1 VGRRFYSALS
11 WALSFK
17 NIKSGYPNRK
27 ISGNLGSKQI
37 THQGYMPRMS
47 RPKPPVFLVVQ
58 ALIMGLIPLAVSGYF
73 LSKPDVSFLN
83 IFDINGSLGAISV
96 AAILAILNP
105 VQNMQRRPVERFLW
119 GLSLSHIF
127 IFLICVS
134 AAVTLANRPGDI
146 GPIIAYSICGYIFS
160 LVIYLLSTVLL
171 EITRPGD
178 QSNSRSFLICSG
190 TILSTLAYP
199 PLFIFTLQ
207 ADLDLPLF
215 NPVAL
220 LRALDVRLTPDLFLF
235 SVSTGSFLIFLALYA
250 WHNRGV
256 SMQKSQVFLA
266 HILLLIYAINANFY
280 IIYALLTAANLA
292 QFLQSCWSNA
302 IGFIALYLGLYLLQT
317 LNFKSIASLQ
327 RARFM
332 AKLGLA
338 LAVGAL
344 AFFSFAAI
352 VPASVMIFP
361 VLGVFIIAG
370 FLAYV
375 NNLESQILNRTAQIN
390 LERKKSDA
398 LLANILPKYVIN
410 DLKEKGFSEP
420 RSLENISVMFTDFV
434 GFTKISQEISAT
446 KLIEELNEIFSEF
459 DRITESHASERI
471 KTIGDAYMCV
481 SGLERSAQS
490 PQRNLISIALR
501 MIAFLESRNQQ
512 NELEWHLR
520 LGIASGDSVAGIV
533 GQTKYLFDLFGD
545 AVNTAARMESYS
557 EPQSI
562 NIDQKTYLALANA
575 PDLTFIKRPITFV
588 KGKGDMQMYF
598 VTRADRAD
606 PEIVETV

>member
-1 VGRRFYSALS
+1 
-11 WALSFK
+11 
-17 NIKSGYPNRK
+17 
-27 ISGNLGSKQI
+27 
-37 THQGYMPRMS
+37 MS
-47 RPKPPVFLVVQ
+47 RLKPPVFLAVQ

-105 VQNMQRRPVERFLW
+105 VQNMQRRPFERFLW
-119 GLSLSHIF
+119 GLSLSYIF

-134 AAVTLANRPGDI
+134 AAITLANRPGDI

-160 LVIYLLSTVLL
+160 LVIYLLSKVFL
-171 EITRPGD
+171 EITRPDD
-178 QSNSRSFLICSG
+178 QTNSRSFLICSG

-207 ADLDLPLF
+207 ADLGLPLF

-235 SVSTGSFLIFLALYA
+235 SVSTGSFLIFLGLYA

-256 SMQKSQVFLA
+256 SLPRSRVFLA

-292 QFLQSCWSNA
+292 EFLQSCWSNA
-302 IGFIALYLGLYLLQT
+302 IGFIALYLGLYLLHR

-327 RARFM
+327 RTRFM

-344 AFFSFAAI
+344 AFFSFATI

-361 VLGVFIIAG
+361 VLGVVIIAG

-446 KLIEELNEIFSEF
+446 KLISELNDIFSEF
-459 DRITESHASERI
+459 DRITENHASERI

-481 SGLERSAQS
+481 SGLEHSAQS

-501 MIAFLESRNQQ
+501 MIAFLENRNQQ

-562 NIDQKTYLALANA
+562 NIDQKTYLALADA
-575 PDLTFIKRPITFV
+575 PDLLFIKRPITFV

-598 VTRADRAD
+598 VTSARTAD
-606 PEIVETV
+606 PAIVETA

>member
-1 VGRRFYSALS
+1 
-11 WALSFK
+11 
-17 NIKSGYPNRK
+17 
-27 ISGNLGSKQI
+27 
-37 THQGYMPRMS
+37 MS

-58 ALIMGLIPLAVSGYF
+58 ALIIGLIPLAVSGYF
-73 LSKPDVSFLN
+73 LSNPDVSFLN

-160 LVIYLLSTVLL
+160 LVIYLLSTVFL

-207 ADLDLPLF
+207 ADLNLPLF

-235 SVSTGSFLIFLALYA
+235 SVSTGSFLIFLGLYA

-266 HILLLIYAINANFY
+266 HILLMIYAINANFY

-375 NNLESQILNRTAQIN
+375 NNLESQIINRTAQIN

-459 DRITESHASERI
+459 DRITESYASERI

-501 MIAFLESRNQQ
+501 MIAFLENRNQQ

-598 VTRADRAD
+598 VTRADIAD
-606 PEIVETV
+606 PAIVETV

>member
-1 VGRRFYSALS
+1 
-11 WALSFK
+11 
-17 NIKSGYPNRK
+17 
-27 ISGNLGSKQI
+27 
-37 THQGYMPRMS
+37 MS
-47 RPKPPVFLVVQ
+47 RLKPPVFLAVQ

-105 VQNMQRRPVERFLW
+105 VQNMQRRPFERFLW

-134 AAVTLANRPGDI
+134 AAITLANRPGDI

-160 LVIYLLSTVLL
+160 LVIYLLSKVFL
-171 EITRPGD
+171 EITRPDD
-178 QSNSRSFLICSG
+178 QTNSRSFLICSG

-220 LRALDVRLTPDLFLF
+220 LRALEVRLTPDLFLF
-235 SVSTGSFLIFLALYA
+235 SVSTGSFLIFLGLYA

-256 SMQKSQVFLA
+256 SLPRSRVFLA

-292 QFLQSCWSNA
+292 EFLQSCWSNA
-302 IGFIALYLGLYLLQT
+302 IGFIALYLGLYLLHR

-327 RARFM
+327 RTRFM

-344 AFFSFAAI
+344 AFFSFATI

-361 VLGVFIIAG
+361 VLGVVIIAG

-446 KLIEELNEIFSEF
+446 KLISELNDIFSEF
-459 DRITESHASERI
+459 DRITENHASERI

-481 SGLERSAQS
+481 SGLESPAQS

-501 MIAFLESRNQQ
+501 MIAFLENRNQQ

-562 NIDQKTYLALANA
+562 NIDQKTYLALADA
-575 PDLTFIKRPITFV
+575 PDLLFIKRPITFV

-598 VTRADRAD
+598 VTSARTAD
-606 PEIVETV
+606 PAIVETA

>member
-1 VGRRFYSALS
+1 
-11 WALSFK
+11 
-17 NIKSGYPNRK
+17 
-27 ISGNLGSKQI
+27 
-37 THQGYMPRMS
+37 MS
-47 RPKPPVFLVVQ
+47 RLKPPVFLAVQ

-134 AAVTLANRPGDI
+134 AAITLANRPGDI

-160 LVIYLLSTVLL
+160 LVVYLLSKVFL
-171 EITRPGD
+171 EITRPDD
-178 QSNSRSFLICSG
+178 QTNSRSFLICSG

-207 ADLDLPLF
+207 ADLGLPLF
-215 NPVAL
+215 SPVAL
-220 LRALDVRLTPDLFLF
+220 LRALEVRLTPDLFLF
-235 SVSTGSFLIFLALYA
+235 SVSTGSFLIFLGLYA

-256 SMQKSQVFLA
+256 SLPRSRVFLA

-292 QFLQSCWSNA
+292 EFLQSCWSNA
-302 IGFIALYLGLYLLQT
+302 IGFIALYLGLYLLHR

-327 RARFM
+327 RTRFL

-344 AFFSFAAI
+344 AFFSFATI

-361 VLGVFIIAG
+361 VLGVVIIAG

-481 SGLERSAQS
+481 SGLEHSAQS

-501 MIAFLESRNQQ
+501 MIAFLENRNQQ
-512 NELEWHLR
+512 NEPEWHLR

-562 NIDQKTYLALANA
+562 NIDQKTYLALADA
-575 PDLTFIKRPITFV
+575 PDLLFIKRPITFV

-598 VTRADRAD
+598 VTSARTAD
-606 PEIVETV
+606 PAIVETV

>member
-1 VGRRFYSALS
+1 
-11 WALSFK
+11 
-17 NIKSGYPNRK
+17 
-27 ISGNLGSKQI
+27 
-37 THQGYMPRMS
+37 MS
-47 RPKPPVFLVVQ
+47 RLKPPVFLAVQ

-105 VQNMQRRPVERFLW
+105 VQNMQRRPFERFLW

-134 AAVTLANRPGDI
+134 AAITLANRPGDI

-160 LVIYLLSTVLL
+160 LVVYLLSKVFL
-171 EITRPGD
+171 EITRPDD
-178 QSNSRSFLICSG
+178 QTNSRSFLICSG

-207 ADLDLPLF
+207 ADLGLPLF
-215 NPVAL
+215 SPVAL
-220 LRALDVRLTPDLFLF
+220 LRALEVRLTPDLFLF
-235 SVSTGSFLIFLALYA
+235 SVSTGSFLIFLGLYS

-256 SMQKSQVFLA
+256 SLPRSRVFLA

-292 QFLQSCWSNA
+292 EFLQSCWSNA
-302 IGFIALYLGLYLLQT
+302 IGFIALYLGLYLLHR

-327 RARFM
+327 RTRFM

-361 VLGVFIIAG
+361 VLGVVIIAG

-446 KLIEELNEIFSEF
+446 KLISELNDIFSEF
-459 DRITESHASERI
+459 DRITENHASERI

-481 SGLERSAQS
+481 SGLEHSAQS

-501 MIAFLESRNQQ
+501 MIAFLENRNQQ
-512 NELEWHLR
+512 NEPEWHLR

-562 NIDQKTYLALANA
+562 NIDQKTYLALADA
-575 PDLTFIKRPITFV
+575 PDLLFIKRPITFV

-598 VTRADRAD
+598 VTSARTAD
-606 PEIVETV
+606 PAIVETA

>member
-1 VGRRFYSALS
+1 LS
-11 WALSFK
+11 WAPSFK

-27 ISGNLGSKQI
+27 ISGSLGSKQI
-37 THQGYMPRMS
+37 THQGYMPRM
-47 RPKPPVFLVVQ
+47 RRLKPPVFLAVQ

-105 VQNMQRRPVERFLW
+105 VQNMQRRPFERFLW

-134 AAVTLANRPGDI
+134 AAITLANRPGDI

-160 LVIYLLSTVLL
+160 LVVYLLSKVFL
-171 EITRPGD
+171 EITRPDD
-178 QSNSRSFLICSG
+178 QTNSRSFLICSG

-207 ADLDLPLF
+207 ADLGLPLF

-220 LRALDVRLTPDLFLF
+220 LRALEVRLTPDLFLF

-256 SMQKSQVFLA
+256 SLPRSRVFLA
-266 HILLLIYAINANFY
+266 HISLLIYAINANFY

-292 QFLQSCWSNA
+292 EFLQSCWSNA
-302 IGFIALYLGLYLLQT
+302 IGFIALYLGLYLLHR

-327 RARFM
+327 RTRFM

-344 AFFSFAAI
+344 AFFSFATI

-361 VLGVFIIAG
+361 VLGVVIIAG

-446 KLIEELNEIFSEF
+446 KLISELNDIFSEF
-459 DRITESHASERI
+459 DRITENHASERI

-481 SGLERSAQS
+481 SGLEHSAQS

-501 MIAFLESRNQQ
+501 MIAFLENRNQQ
-512 NELEWHLR
+512 NELKWHLR

-562 NIDQKTYLALANA
+562 NIDQKTYLALADA
-575 PDLTFIKRPITFV
+575 PDLLFIKRPITFV

-598 VTRADRAD
+598 VTSARTAD
-606 PEIVETV
+606 PAIVETA

>member
-1 VGRRFYSALS
+1 
-11 WALSFK
+11 
-17 NIKSGYPNRK
+17 
-27 ISGNLGSKQI
+27 
-37 THQGYMPRMS
+37 MS
-47 RPKPPVFLVVQ
+47 SPKPPIFLAVQ
-58 ALIMGLIPLAVSGYF
+58 ALMMGLIPLAISGYF

-134 AAVTLANRPGDI
+134 AAITLANRPGDI

-160 LVIYLLSTVLL
+160 LVIYLLSTVFL

-178 QSNSRSFLICSG
+178 QRNSRSFLICSG

-220 LRALDVRLTPDLFLF
+220 LRALEVRLTPDLFLF
-235 SVSTGSFLIFLALYA
+235 SVSTGSFLIFLGLYA

-361 VLGVFIIAG
+361 VFGVFIIAG

-501 MIAFLESRNQQ
+501 MIAFLENRNQQ

-598 VTRADRAD
+598 VTRADIAD
-606 PEIVETV
+606 PAIVETV

>member
-1 VGRRFYSALS
+1 
-11 WALSFK
+11 
-17 NIKSGYPNRK
+17 
-27 ISGNLGSKQI
+27 
-37 THQGYMPRMS
+37 MS
-47 RPKPPVFLVVQ
+47 RLKPPVFLAVQ

-105 VQNMQRRPVERFLW
+105 VQNMQRRPFERFLW

-134 AAVTLANRPGDI
+134 AAITLANRPGDI

-160 LVIYLLSTVLL
+160 LVIYLLSKVFL
-171 EITRPGD
+171 EITRPDD
-178 QSNSRSFLICSG
+178 QTNSRSFLICSG

-207 ADLDLPLF
+207 ADLGLPLF

-220 LRALDVRLTPDLFLF
+220 LRALEVRLTPDLFLF
-235 SVSTGSFLIFLALYA
+235 SVSTGSFLIFLGLYA

-256 SMQKSQVFLA
+256 SLPRSRVFLA

-292 QFLQSCWSNA
+292 EFLQSCWSNA
-302 IGFIALYLGLYLLQT
+302 IGFIALYLGLYLLHR

-327 RARFM
+327 RTRFM

-344 AFFSFAAI
+344 AFFSFATI

-361 VLGVFIIAG
+361 VLGVVIIAG

-390 LERKKSDA
+390 IERKKSDA

-446 KLIEELNEIFSEF
+446 KLISELNDIFSEF
-459 DRITESHASERI
+459 DRITENHASERI

-481 SGLERSAQS
+481 SGLEHSAQS

-501 MIAFLESRNQQ
+501 MIAFFENRNQQ

-562 NIDQKTYLALANA
+562 NIDQKTYLALADA
-575 PDLTFIKRPITFV
+575 PDLLFIKRPITFV

-598 VTRADRAD
+598 VTSARTAD
-606 PEIVETV
+606 PAIVETA

>member
-1 VGRRFYSALS
+1 
-11 WALSFK
+11 
-17 NIKSGYPNRK
+17 
-27 ISGNLGSKQI
+27 
-37 THQGYMPRMS
+37 MS
-47 RPKPPVFLVVQ
+47 RLKPPVFLAVQ

-105 VQNMQRRPVERFLW
+105 VQNMQRRPFERFLW

-134 AAVTLANRPGDI
+134 AAITLANRPGDI

-160 LVIYLLSTVLL
+160 LVVYLLSKVFL
-171 EITRPGD
+171 EITRPDD
-178 QSNSRSFLICSG
+178 QTNSRSFLICSG

-207 ADLDLPLF
+207 ADLGLPLF

-220 LRALDVRLTPDLFLF
+220 LRALEVRLTPDLFLF
-235 SVSTGSFLIFLALYA
+235 SVSTGSFLIFLGLYS

-256 SMQKSQVFLA
+256 SLPRSRVFLA

-292 QFLQSCWSNA
+292 EFLQSCWSNA
-302 IGFIALYLGLYLLQT
+302 IGFIALYLGLYLLHR

-327 RARFM
+327 RTRFM

-344 AFFSFAAI
+344 AFFSFATI

-361 VLGVFIIAG
+361 VLGVVIIAG

-481 SGLERSAQS
+481 SGLEHSAQS

-501 MIAFLESRNQQ
+501 MIAFLENRNQQ
-512 NELEWHLR
+512 NEPEWHLR

-562 NIDQKTYLALANA
+562 NIDQKTYLALADA
-575 PDLTFIKRPITFV
+575 PDLLFIKRPITFV

-598 VTRADRAD
+598 VTSARTAD
-606 PEIVETV
+606 PAIVETA

>member
-1 VGRRFYSALS
+1 MRRL
-11 WALSFK
+11 
-17 NIKSGYPNRK
+17 
-27 ISGNLGSKQI
+27 
-37 THQGYMPRMS
+37 
-47 RPKPPVFLVVQ
+47 KPAVFLAVQ

-105 VQNMQRRPVERFLW
+105 VQNMQRRPFERFLW

-134 AAVTLANRPGDI
+134 AAITLANRPGDI

-160 LVIYLLSTVLL
+160 LVIYLLSKVFL
-171 EITRPGD
+171 EITRPDD
-178 QSNSRSFLICSG
+178 QTNSRSFLICSG

-207 ADLDLPLF
+207 ADLGLPLF

-220 LRALDVRLTPDLFLF
+220 LRALEVRLTPDLFLF
-235 SVSTGSFLIFLALYA
+235 SVSTGSFLIFLGLYA

-256 SMQKSQVFLA
+256 SLPRSRVFLA

-292 QFLQSCWSNA
+292 EFLQSCWSNA
-302 IGFIALYLGLYLLQT
+302 IGFIALYLGLYLLHR

-327 RARFM
+327 RTRFM

-344 AFFSFAAI
+344 AFFSFATI

-361 VLGVFIIAG
+361 VLGVVIIAG

-446 KLIEELNEIFSEF
+446 KLISELNDIFSEF
-459 DRITESHASERI
+459 DRITENHASERI

-481 SGLERSAQS
+481 SGLEHSAQS

-501 MIAFLESRNQQ
+501 MIAFLENRNQQ

-562 NIDQKTYLALANA
+562 NIDQKTYLALADA
-575 PDLTFIKRPITFV
+575 PDLLFIKRPITFV

-598 VTRADRAD
+598 VTSARTAD
-606 PEIVETV
+606 PAIVETA

>member
-1 VGRRFYSALS
+1 
-11 WALSFK
+11 
-17 NIKSGYPNRK
+17 
-27 ISGNLGSKQI
+27 
-37 THQGYMPRMS
+37 MS

-73 LSKPDVSFLN
+73 LSNPDVSFLN
-83 IFDINGSLGAISV
+83 LFDINGSLGAISV

-160 LVIYLLSTVLL
+160 LVIYLLSTVFL

-207 ADLDLPLF
+207 ADLNLPLF

-235 SVSTGSFLIFLALYA
+235 SISTGSFLIFLGLYA

-266 HILLLIYAINANFY
+266 HILLMIYAINANFY

-317 LNFKSIASLQ
+317 LNFKSLASLQ

-375 NNLESQILNRTAQIN
+375 NNLESQIINRTAQIN

-501 MIAFLESRNQQ
+501 MIAFLENRNQQ

-533 GQTKYLFDLFGD
+533 GKTKYLFDLFGD

-598 VTRADRAD
+598 VTRADIAD
-606 PEIVETV
+606 PAIVETV

>member
-1 VGRRFYSALS
+1 
-11 WALSFK
+11 
-17 NIKSGYPNRK
+17 
-27 ISGNLGSKQI
+27 
-37 THQGYMPRMS
+37 MS
-47 RPKPPVFLVVQ
+47 RLKPPVFLAVQ

-105 VQNMQRRPVERFLW
+105 VQNMQRRPFERFLW

-134 AAVTLANRPGDI
+134 AAITLANRPGDI

-160 LVIYLLSTVLL
+160 LVIYLLSKVFL
-171 EITRPGD
+171 EITRPDD
-178 QSNSRSFLICSG
+178 QTNSRSFLICSG

-220 LRALDVRLTPDLFLF
+220 LRALEVRLTPDLFLF
-235 SVSTGSFLIFLALYA
+235 SVSTGSFLIFLGLYA

-256 SMQKSQVFLA
+256 SLPRSRVFLA

-292 QFLQSCWSNA
+292 EFLQSCWSNA
-302 IGFIALYLGLYLLQT
+302 IGFIALYLGLYLLHR

-327 RARFM
+327 RTRFM

-344 AFFSFAAI
+344 AFFSFATI

-361 VLGVFIIAG
+361 VLGVVIIAG

-446 KLIEELNEIFSEF
+446 KLISELNDIFSEF
-459 DRITESHASERI
+459 DRITENHASERI

-481 SGLERSAQS
+481 SGLEHSAQS

-501 MIAFLESRNQQ
+501 MIAFLENRNQQ

-562 NIDQKTYLALANA
+562 NIDQKTYLALADA
-575 PDLTFIKRPITFV
+575 PDLLFIKRPITFV

-598 VTRADRAD
+598 VTSARTAD
-606 PEIVETV
+606 PAIVETA

>member
-1 VGRRFYSALS
+1 
-11 WALSFK
+11 
-17 NIKSGYPNRK
+17 
-27 ISGNLGSKQI
+27 
-37 THQGYMPRMS
+37 MS
-47 RPKPPVFLVVQ
+47 RLKPPVFLAVQ

-105 VQNMQRRPVERFLW
+105 VQNMQRRPFERFLW

-134 AAVTLANRPGDI
+134 AAITLANRPGDI

-160 LVIYLLSTVLL
+160 LVIYLLSKVFL
-171 EITRPGD
+171 EITRPDD
-178 QSNSRSFLICSG
+178 QTNSRSFLICSG

-207 ADLDLPLF
+207 ADLGLPLF

-220 LRALDVRLTPDLFLF
+220 LRALEVRLTPDLFLF
-235 SVSTGSFLIFLALYA
+235 SVSTGSFLIFLGLYA

-256 SMQKSQVFLA
+256 SLPRSRVFLA

-292 QFLQSCWSNA
+292 EFLQSCWSNA
-302 IGFIALYLGLYLLQT
+302 IGFIALYLGLYLLHR

-327 RARFM
+327 RTRFM
-332 AKLGLA
+332 AKFGLA

-344 AFFSFAAI
+344 AFFSFATI

-361 VLGVFIIAG
+361 VLGVVIIAG

-446 KLIEELNEIFSEF
+446 KLISELNDIFSEF
-459 DRITESHASERI
+459 DRITENHASERI

-481 SGLERSAQS
+481 SGLEHSAQS

-501 MIAFLESRNQQ
+501 MIAFLENRNQQ

-562 NIDQKTYLALANA
+562 NIDQKTYLALADA
-575 PDLTFIKRPITFV
+575 PDLLFIKRPITFV

-598 VTRADRAD
+598 VTSARTAD
-606 PEIVETV
+606 PAIVETA

>member
-1 VGRRFYSALS
+1 
-11 WALSFK
+11 
-17 NIKSGYPNRK
+17 
-27 ISGNLGSKQI
+27 
-37 THQGYMPRMS
+37 MS

-73 LSKPDVSFLN
+73 LSNPDVSFLN
-83 IFDINGSLGAISV
+83 LFDINGSLGAISV

-160 LVIYLLSTVLL
+160 LVIYLLSTVFL

-207 ADLDLPLF
+207 ADLNLPLF

-235 SVSTGSFLIFLALYA
+235 SVSTGSFLIFLGLYA

-266 HILLLIYAINANFY
+266 HILLMIYAINANFY

-292 QFLQSCWSNA
+292 QFLKSCWSNA

-501 MIAFLESRNQQ
+501 MIAFLENRNQQ

-533 GQTKYLFDLFGD
+533 GKTKYLFDLFGD

-598 VTRADRAD
+598 VTRADIAD
-606 PEIVETV
+606 PAIVETV

>member
-1 VGRRFYSALS
+1 MRRL
-11 WALSFK
+11 
-17 NIKSGYPNRK
+17 
-27 ISGNLGSKQI
+27 
-37 THQGYMPRMS
+37 
-47 RPKPPVFLVVQ
+47 KPPVFLAVQ

-105 VQNMQRRPVERFLW
+105 VQNMQRRPFERFLW

-134 AAVTLANRPGDI
+134 AAITLANRPGDI
-146 GPIIAYSICGYIFS
+146 GPIIAYSICGYILS
-160 LVIYLLSTVLL
+160 LVVYLLSKVFL
-171 EITRPGD
+171 EITRPDD
-178 QSNSRSFLICSG
+178 QTNSRSFLICSG

-207 ADLDLPLF
+207 ADLGLPLF

-220 LRALDVRLTPDLFLF
+220 LRALEVRLTPDLFLF
-235 SVSTGSFLIFLALYA
+235 SVSTGSFLIFSGLYA
-250 WHNRGV
+250 WLNRGV
-256 SMQKSQVFLA
+256 SLPRSRVFLA

-292 QFLQSCWSNA
+292 EFLQSCWSNA
-302 IGFIALYLGLYLLQT
+302 IGFIALYLGLYLLHR
-317 LNFKSIASLQ
+317 LNFKSIALLQ
-327 RARFM
+327 RTRFM
-332 AKLGLA
+332 AKLGLV

-361 VLGVFIIAG
+361 VLGVVIIAG

-446 KLIEELNEIFSEF
+446 KLISELNDIFSEF
-459 DRITESHASERI
+459 DRITENHASERI

-481 SGLERSAQS
+481 SGLEHSAQS

-501 MIAFLESRNQQ
+501 MIAFLENRNQQ

-562 NIDQKTYLALANA
+562 NIDQKTYLALADA
-575 PDLTFIKRPITFV
+575 PDLLFIKRPITFV

-598 VTRADRAD
+598 VTSARTAD
-606 PEIVETV
+606 PAFVETA

>member
-1 VGRRFYSALS
+1 
-11 WALSFK
+11 
-17 NIKSGYPNRK
+17 
-27 ISGNLGSKQI
+27 
-37 THQGYMPRMS
+37 MS

-220 LRALDVRLTPDLFLF
+220 LRALEVRLTPDLFLF

-501 MIAFLESRNQQ
+501 MIAFLENRNQQ

-606 PEIVETV
+606 PAIVETV

>member
-1 VGRRFYSALS
+1 
-11 WALSFK
+11 
-17 NIKSGYPNRK
+17 
-27 ISGNLGSKQI
+27 
-37 THQGYMPRMS
+37 MS
-47 RPKPPVFLVVQ
+47 RLKPPVFLAVQ

-160 LVIYLLSTVLL
+160 LVIYLLSTVFL

-207 ADLDLPLF
+207 ADLNLPLF

-220 LRALDVRLTPDLFLF
+220 LRALDVRLTPDLLLF
-235 SVSTGSFLIFLALYA
+235 SVSTGSFLIFLGLYA

-266 HILLLIYAINANFY
+266 HILLMIYAINANFY

-332 AKLGLA
+332 AKFGLA

-375 NNLESQILNRTAQIN
+375 NNLESQIINRTAQIN

-501 MIAFLESRNQQ
+501 MIAFLENRNQQ

-533 GQTKYLFDLFGD
+533 GKTKYLFDLFGD

-598 VTRADRAD
+598 VTRADIAD
-606 PEIVETV
+606 PAIVETV

>member
-1 VGRRFYSALS
+1 
-11 WALSFK
+11 
-17 NIKSGYPNRK
+17 
-27 ISGNLGSKQI
+27 
-37 THQGYMPRMS
+37 MS

-58 ALIMGLIPLAVSGYF
+58 ALIIGLIPLAVSGYF
-73 LSKPDVSFLN
+73 LSNPDVSFLN

-160 LVIYLLSTVLL
+160 LVIYLLSTVFL

-207 ADLDLPLF
+207 ADLNLPLF

-235 SVSTGSFLIFLALYA
+235 SISAGSFLIFLGLYA

-266 HILLLIYAINANFY
+266 HILLMIYAINANFY

-375 NNLESQILNRTAQIN
+375 NNLESQIINRTAQIN

-501 MIAFLESRNQQ
+501 MIAFLENRNQQ

-533 GQTKYLFDLFGD
+533 GKTKYLFDLFGD

-598 VTRADRAD
+598 VTRADIAD
-606 PEIVETV
+606 PAIVETV

>member
-1 VGRRFYSALS
+1 
-11 WALSFK
+11 
-17 NIKSGYPNRK
+17 
-27 ISGNLGSKQI
+27 
-37 THQGYMPRMS
+37 MS
-47 RPKPPVFLVVQ
+47 RLKPPVFLAVQ

-105 VQNMQRRPVERFLW
+105 VQNMQRRPFERFLW

-134 AAVTLANRPGDI
+134 AAITLANRPGDI

-160 LVIYLLSTVLL
+160 LVIYLLSKVFM
-171 EITRPGD
+171 EITRPDD
-178 QSNSRSFLICSG
+178 QTNSRSFLICSG

-220 LRALDVRLTPDLFLF
+220 LRALEVRLTPDLFLF
-235 SVSTGSFLIFLALYA
+235 SVSTGSFLIFLGLYA

-256 SMQKSQVFLA
+256 SLPRSRVFLA

-292 QFLQSCWSNA
+292 EFLQSCWSNA
-302 IGFIALYLGLYLLQT
+302 IGFIALYLGLYLLHR

-327 RARFM
+327 RTRFM

-344 AFFSFAAI
+344 AFFSFATI

-361 VLGVFIIAG
+361 VLGVVIIAG

-446 KLIEELNEIFSEF
+446 KLISELNDIFSEF
-459 DRITESHASERI
+459 DRITENHASERI

-481 SGLERSAQS
+481 SGLEHSAQS

-501 MIAFLESRNQQ
+501 MIAFLENRNQQ

-562 NIDQKTYLALANA
+562 NIDQKTYLALADA
-575 PDLTFIKRPITFV
+575 PDLLFIKRPITFV

-598 VTRADRAD
+598 VTSARTAD
-606 PEIVETV
+606 PAIVETA

>member
-1 VGRRFYSALS
+1 
-11 WALSFK
+11 
-17 NIKSGYPNRK
+17 
-27 ISGNLGSKQI
+27 
-37 THQGYMPRMS
+37 MS
-47 RPKPPVFLVVQ
+47 RLKPPVFLAVR

-105 VQNMQRRPVERFLW
+105 MQNMQRRPFERFLW

-134 AAVTLANRPGDI
+134 AAITLANRPGDI

-160 LVIYLLSTVLL
+160 LVIYLLSKVFL
-171 EITRPGD
+171 EITRPDD
-178 QSNSRSFLICSG
+178 QTNSRSFLICSG

-207 ADLDLPLF
+207 ADLGLPLF

-220 LRALDVRLTPDLFLF
+220 LRALEVRLTPDLFLF
-235 SVSTGSFLIFLALYA
+235 SVSTGSFLIFLGLYA

-256 SMQKSQVFLA
+256 SLPRSRVFLA

-292 QFLQSCWSNA
+292 EFLQSCWSNA
-302 IGFIALYLGLYLLQT
+302 IGFIALYLGLYLLHR

-327 RARFM
+327 RTRFM

-344 AFFSFAAI
+344 AFFSFATI

-361 VLGVFIIAG
+361 VLGVVIIAG

-446 KLIEELNEIFSEF
+446 KLISELNDIFSEF
-459 DRITESHASERI
+459 DRITENHASERI

-481 SGLERSAQS
+481 SGLEHSAQS

-501 MIAFLESRNQQ
+501 MIAFLENRNQQ

-562 NIDQKTYLALANA
+562 NIDQKTYLALADA
-575 PDLTFIKRPITFV
+575 PDLLFIKRPITFV

-598 VTRADRAD
+598 VTSARTAD
-606 PEIVETV
+606 PAIVETA

>member
-1 VGRRFYSALS
+1 LS

-27 ISGNLGSKQI
+27 ISGSLGSKQI

-47 RPKPPVFLVVQ
+47 RLKPPVFLAVQ

-105 VQNMQRRPVERFLW
+105 VQNMQRRPFERFLW

-134 AAVTLANRPGDI
+134 AAITLANRPGDI

-160 LVIYLLSTVLL
+160 LVIYLLSKVFL
-171 EITRPGD
+171 EITRPDD
-178 QSNSRSFLICSG
+178 QTNSRSFLICSG

-207 ADLDLPLF
+207 ADLGLPLF

-220 LRALDVRLTPDLFLF
+220 LRALEVRLTPDLFLF
-235 SVSTGSFLIFLALYA
+235 SVSTGSFLIFLGLYA

-256 SMQKSQVFLA
+256 SLPRSRVFLA

-292 QFLQSCWSNA
+292 EFLQSCWSNA
-302 IGFIALYLGLYLLQT
+302 IGFIALYLGLYLLHR

-327 RARFM
+327 RTRFM

-344 AFFSFAAI
+344 AFFSFAMI

-361 VLGVFIIAG
+361 VLGIVIIAG

-446 KLIEELNEIFSEF
+446 KLISELNDIFSEF
-459 DRITESHASERI
+459 DRITENHASERI

-481 SGLERSAQS
+481 SGLEHSAQS

-501 MIAFLESRNQQ
+501 MIAFLENRNQQ

-562 NIDQKTYLALANA
+562 NIDQKTYLALADA
-575 PDLTFIKRPITFV
+575 PDLLFIKRPITFV

-598 VTRADRAD
+598 VTSARTAD
-606 PEIVETV
+606 PAIVETA

>member
-1 VGRRFYSALS
+1 
-11 WALSFK
+11 
-17 NIKSGYPNRK
+17 
-27 ISGNLGSKQI
+27 
-37 THQGYMPRMS
+37 MS

-73 LSKPDVSFLN
+73 LSNPDVSFLN
-83 IFDINGSLGAISV
+83 LFDINGSLGAISV

-160 LVIYLLSTVLL
+160 LVIYLLSTVFL

-207 ADLDLPLF
+207 ADLNLPLF

-235 SVSTGSFLIFLALYA
+235 SISTGSFLIFLGLYA

-256 SMQKSQVFLA
+256 SMQKSQVFVA

-375 NNLESQILNRTAQIN
+375 NNLESQIINRTAQIN

-501 MIAFLESRNQQ
+501 MIAFLENRNQQ

-533 GQTKYLFDLFGD
+533 GKTKYLFDLFGD

-598 VTRADRAD
+598 VTRADIAD
-606 PEIVETV
+606 PAIVETV

>member
-1 VGRRFYSALS
+1 
-11 WALSFK
+11 
-17 NIKSGYPNRK
+17 
-27 ISGNLGSKQI
+27 
-37 THQGYMPRMS
+37 MS
-47 RPKPPVFLVVQ
+47 RLKPPVFLAVQ

-105 VQNMQRRPVERFLW
+105 VQNMQRRPFERFLW

-134 AAVTLANRPGDI
+134 AAITLANRPGDI

-160 LVIYLLSTVLL
+160 LVIYLLSKVFL
-171 EITRPGD
+171 EITQPDD
-178 QSNSRSFLICSG
+178 QTNSRSFLICSG

-207 ADLDLPLF
+207 ADLGQPLF

-220 LRALDVRLTPDLFLF
+220 LRALEVRLTPDLFLF
-235 SVSTGSFLIFLALYA
+235 SVSTGSFLIFLGLYA

-256 SMQKSQVFLA
+256 SLPRSRVFLA

-292 QFLQSCWSNA
+292 EFLQSCWSNA
-302 IGFIALYLGLYLLQT
+302 IGFIALYLGLYLLHR

-327 RARFM
+327 RTRFM

-344 AFFSFAAI
+344 AFFSFATI

-361 VLGVFIIAG
+361 VLGVVIIAG

-446 KLIEELNEIFSEF
+446 KLISELNDIFSEF
-459 DRITESHASERI
+459 DRITENHASERI

-481 SGLERSAQS
+481 SGLEHSAQS

-501 MIAFLESRNQQ
+501 MIAFLENRNQQ

-562 NIDQKTYLALANA
+562 NIDQKTYLALADA
-575 PDLTFIKRPITFV
+575 PDLLFIKRPITFV

-598 VTRADRAD
+598 VTSARTAD
-606 PEIVETV
+606 PAIVETA

>member
-1 VGRRFYSALS
+1 
-11 WALSFK
+11 
-17 NIKSGYPNRK
+17 
-27 ISGNLGSKQI
+27 
-37 THQGYMPRMS
+37 MS
-47 RPKPPVFLVVQ
+47 RPKPPVFLAVQ
-58 ALIMGLIPLAVSGYF
+58 ALMMGLIPLAISGYF

-160 LVIYLLSTVLL
+160 LVIYLLSTVFL

-207 ADLDLPLF
+207 ADLNLPLF

-235 SVSTGSFLIFLALYA
+235 SISTGSFLIFLGLYA

-266 HILLLIYAINANFY
+266 HILLMIYAINANFY

-375 NNLESQILNRTAQIN
+375 NNLESQIINRTAQIN

-501 MIAFLESRNQQ
+501 MIAFLENRNQQ

-533 GQTKYLFDLFGD
+533 GKTKYLFDLFGD

-598 VTRADRAD
+598 VTRADIAD
-606 PEIVETV
+606 PAIVETV

>member
-1 VGRRFYSALS
+1 
-11 WALSFK
+11 
-17 NIKSGYPNRK
+17 
-27 ISGNLGSKQI
+27 
-37 THQGYMPRMS
+37 MS
-47 RPKPPVFLVVQ
+47 RLKPPVFLAVQ

-105 VQNMQRRPVERFLW
+105 VQNMQRRPFERFLW

-134 AAVTLANRPGDI
+134 AAITLANRPGDI

-160 LVIYLLSTVLL
+160 LVIYLLSKVFL
-171 EITRPGD
+171 EITRPD
-178 QSNSRSFLICSG
+178 DHTNSRSFLICSG

-207 ADLDLPLF
+207 ADLGLPLF

-220 LRALDVRLTPDLFLF
+220 LRALEVRLTPDLFLF
-235 SVSTGSFLIFLALYA
+235 SVSTGSFLIFLGLYA

-256 SMQKSQVFLA
+256 SLPRSRVFLA

-292 QFLQSCWSNA
+292 EFLQSCWSNA
-302 IGFIALYLGLYLLQT
+302 IGFIALYLGLYLLHR

-327 RARFM
+327 RTRFM

-344 AFFSFAAI
+344 AFFSFATI

-361 VLGVFIIAG
+361 VLGVVIIAG

-446 KLIEELNEIFSEF
+446 KLISELNDIFSEF
-459 DRITESHASERI
+459 DRITENHASERI

-481 SGLERSAQS
+481 SGLEHSAQS

-501 MIAFLESRNQQ
+501 MIAFLENRNQQ

-562 NIDQKTYLALANA
+562 NIDQKTYLALADA
-575 PDLTFIKRPITFV
+575 PDLLFIKRPITFV

-598 VTRADRAD
+598 VTSARTAD
-606 PEIVETV
+606 PAIVETA

>member
-1 VGRRFYSALS
+1 
-11 WALSFK
+11 
-17 NIKSGYPNRK
+17 
-27 ISGNLGSKQI
+27 
-37 THQGYMPRMS
+37 MS

-58 ALIMGLIPLAVSGYF
+58 ALIIGLIPLAVSGYF
-73 LSKPDVSFLN
+73 LSNPDVSFLN
-83 IFDINGSLGAISV
+83 LFDINGSLGAISV

-160 LVIYLLSTVLL
+160 LVIYLLSTVFL

-207 ADLDLPLF
+207 ADLNLPLF

-235 SVSTGSFLIFLALYA
+235 SISTGSFLIFLVLYA

-266 HILLLIYAINANFY
+266 HILLMIYAINANFY

-375 NNLESQILNRTAQIN
+375 NNLESQIINRTAQIN

-501 MIAFLESRNQQ
+501 MIAFLENRNQQ

-533 GQTKYLFDLFGD
+533 GKTKYLFDLFGD

-598 VTRADRAD
+598 VTRADIAD
-606 PEIVETV
+606 PAIVETV

>member
-1 VGRRFYSALS
+1 
-11 WALSFK
+11 
-17 NIKSGYPNRK
+17 
-27 ISGNLGSKQI
+27 
-37 THQGYMPRMS
+37 MS
-47 RPKPPVFLVVQ
+47 RLKPPVFLAVQ

-105 VQNMQRRPVERFLW
+105 VQNMQRRPFERFLW

-134 AAVTLANRPGDI
+134 AAITLANRPGDI

-160 LVIYLLSTVLL
+160 LVVYLLSKVFL
-171 EITRPGD
+171 EITRPDD
-178 QSNSRSFLICSG
+178 QTNSRSFLICSG

-207 ADLDLPLF
+207 ADLGLPLF

-220 LRALDVRLTPDLFLF
+220 LRALEVRLTPDLFLF
-235 SVSTGSFLIFLALYA
+235 SVSTGSFLIFLGLYA

-256 SMQKSQVFLA
+256 SLPRSRVFLA

-292 QFLQSCWSNA
+292 EFLQSCWSNA
-302 IGFIALYLGLYLLQT
+302 IGFIALYLGLYLLHR

-327 RARFM
+327 RTRFM

-344 AFFSFAAI
+344 AFFSFATI

-361 VLGVFIIAG
+361 VLGVVIIAG

-446 KLIEELNEIFSEF
+446 KLISELNDIFSEF
-459 DRITESHASERI
+459 DRITENHASERI

-481 SGLERSAQS
+481 SGLEHSAQS

-501 MIAFLESRNQQ
+501 MIAFLENRNQQ

-562 NIDQKTYLALANA
+562 NIDQKTYLALADA
-575 PDLTFIKRPITFV
+575 PDLLFIKRPITFV

-598 VTRADRAD
+598 VTSARTAD
-606 PEIVETV
+606 PAIVETA

>member
-1 VGRRFYSALS
+1 
-11 WALSFK
+11 
-17 NIKSGYPNRK
+17 
-27 ISGNLGSKQI
+27 
-37 THQGYMPRMS
+37 MS
-47 RPKPPVFLVVQ
+47 RLKPPVFLAVQ

-105 VQNMQRRPVERFLW
+105 VQNMQRRPFERFLW

-134 AAVTLANRPGDI
+134 AAITLANRPGDI

-160 LVIYLLSTVLL
+160 LVVFLLSKVFL
-171 EITRPGD
+171 EITRPDD
-178 QSNSRSFLICSG
+178 QTNSRSFLICSG

-207 ADLDLPLF
+207 ADLGLPLF

-220 LRALDVRLTPDLFLF
+220 LRALEVRLTPDLFLF
-235 SVSTGSFLIFLALYA
+235 SVSTGSFLIFLGLYA

-256 SMQKSQVFLA
+256 SLPRSRVFLA

-292 QFLQSCWSNA
+292 EFLQSCWSNA
-302 IGFIALYLGLYLLQT
+302 IGFIALYLGLYLLHR

-327 RARFM
+327 RTRFM

-344 AFFSFAAI
+344 AFFSFATI

-361 VLGVFIIAG
+361 VLGVVIIAG

-446 KLIEELNEIFSEF
+446 KLISELNDIFSEF
-459 DRITESHASERI
+459 DRITENHASERI

-481 SGLERSAQS
+481 SGLEHSAQS

-501 MIAFLESRNQQ
+501 MIAFLENRNQQ

-562 NIDQKTYLALANA
+562 NIDQKTYLALADA
-575 PDLTFIKRPITFV
+575 PDLLFIKRPITFV

-598 VTRADRAD
+598 VTSARTAD
-606 PEIVETV
+606 PAIVETA

>member
-1 VGRRFYSALS
+1 
-11 WALSFK
+11 
-17 NIKSGYPNRK
+17 
-27 ISGNLGSKQI
+27 
-37 THQGYMPRMS
+37 MS
-47 RPKPPVFLVVQ
+47 RLKPPVFLAVQ

-105 VQNMQRRPVERFLW
+105 VQNMQRRPFERFLW

-134 AAVTLANRPGDI
+134 AAITLANRPGDI

-160 LVIYLLSTVLL
+160 LVIYLLSKVFL
-171 EITRPGD
+171 EITRPDD
-178 QSNSRSFLICSG
+178 QTNSRSFLICSG

-207 ADLDLPLF
+207 ADLGLPLF

-220 LRALDVRLTPDLFLF
+220 LRALEVRLTPDLFLF
-235 SVSTGSFLIFLALYA
+235 SVSTGSFLIFLGLYA

-256 SMQKSQVFLA
+256 SLPRSRVFLA

-292 QFLQSCWSNA
+292 EFLQSCWSNA
-302 IGFIALYLGLYLLQT
+302 IGFIALYLGLYLLHR

-327 RARFM
+327 RTRFM

-344 AFFSFAAI
+344 AFFSFATI

-361 VLGVFIIAG
+361 VLGLVIIAG

-446 KLIEELNEIFSEF
+446 KLISELNDIFSEF
-459 DRITESHASERI
+459 DRITENHASERI

-481 SGLERSAQS
+481 SGLEHSAQS

-501 MIAFLESRNQQ
+501 MIAFLENRNQQ

-562 NIDQKTYLALANA
+562 NIDQKTYLALADA
-575 PDLTFIKRPITFV
+575 PDLLFIKRPITFV

-598 VTRADRAD
+598 VTSARTAD
-606 PEIVETV
+606 PAIVETA

>member
-1 VGRRFYSALS
+1 
-11 WALSFK
+11 
-17 NIKSGYPNRK
+17 
-27 ISGNLGSKQI
+27 
-37 THQGYMPRMS
+37 MS

-73 LSKPDVSFLN
+73 LSNPDVSFLN

-160 LVIYLLSTVLL
+160 LVIYLLSTVFL

-207 ADLDLPLF
+207 ADLNLPLF

-235 SVSTGSFLIFLALYA
+235 SVSTGSFLIFLGLYA

-266 HILLLIYAINANFY
+266 HILLMIYAINANFY

-292 QFLQSCWSNA
+292 EFLQSCWSNA

-375 NNLESQILNRTAQIN
+375 NNLESQIINRTAQIN

-459 DRITESHASERI
+459 DRITESYASERI

-501 MIAFLESRNQQ
+501 MIAFLENRNQQ

-598 VTRADRAD
+598 VTRADIAD
-606 PEIVETV
+606 PAIVETV

>member
-1 VGRRFYSALS
+1 MRRL
-11 WALSFK
+11 
-17 NIKSGYPNRK
+17 
-27 ISGNLGSKQI
+27 
-37 THQGYMPRMS
+37 
-47 RPKPPVFLVVQ
+47 KPPVFLAVQ

-105 VQNMQRRPVERFLW
+105 VQNMQRRPFERFLW

-134 AAVTLANRPGDI
+134 AAITLANRPGDI

-160 LVIYLLSTVLL
+160 LVIYLLSKVFL
-171 EITRPGD
+171 EITRPDD
-178 QSNSRSFLICSG
+178 QTNSRSFLICSG

-220 LRALDVRLTPDLFLF
+220 LRALEVRLTPDLFLF
-235 SVSTGSFLIFLALYA
+235 SVSTGSFLIFLGLYA

-256 SMQKSQVFLA
+256 SLPRSRVFLA

-292 QFLQSCWSNA
+292 EFLQSCWSNA
-302 IGFIALYLGLYLLQT
+302 IGFIALYLGLYLLHR

-327 RARFM
+327 RTRFM

-344 AFFSFAAI
+344 AFFSFATI

-361 VLGVFIIAG
+361 VLGVVIIAG

-446 KLIEELNEIFSEF
+446 KLISELNDIFSEF
-459 DRITESHASERI
+459 DRITENHASERI

-481 SGLERSAQS
+481 SGLEHSAQS

-501 MIAFLESRNQQ
+501 MIAFLENRNQQ

-562 NIDQKTYLALANA
+562 NIDQKTYLALADA
-575 PDLTFIKRPITFV
+575 PDLLFIKRPITFV

-598 VTRADRAD
+598 VTSARTAD
-606 PEIVETV
+606 PAIVETA

>member
-1 VGRRFYSALS
+1 
-11 WALSFK
+11 
-17 NIKSGYPNRK
+17 
-27 ISGNLGSKQI
+27 
-37 THQGYMPRMS
+37 MS

-220 LRALDVRLTPDLFLF
+220 LRALEVRLAPDLFLF

-501 MIAFLESRNQQ
+501 MIAFLENRNQQ

-562 NIDQKTYLALANA
+562 NIDQNTYLALADA

-606 PEIVETV
+606 PAIVETV

>member
-1 VGRRFYSALS
+1 
-11 WALSFK
+11 
-17 NIKSGYPNRK
+17 
-27 ISGNLGSKQI
+27 
-37 THQGYMPRMS
+37 MS
-47 RPKPPVFLVVQ
+47 RLKTPVFLAVQ

-105 VQNMQRRPVERFLW
+105 VQNMQRRPFERFLW
-119 GLSLSHIF
+119 GLSLSYIF

-134 AAVTLANRPGDI
+134 AAITLANRPGDI

-160 LVIYLLSTVLL
+160 LVIYLLSKVFL
-171 EITRPGD
+171 EITRPDD
-178 QSNSRSFLICSG
+178 QTNSRSFLICSG

-207 ADLDLPLF
+207 ADLGLPLF

-220 LRALDVRLTPDLFLF
+220 LRALEVRLTPDLFLF
-235 SVSTGSFLIFLALYA
+235 SVSTGSFLIFLGLYA

-256 SMQKSQVFLA
+256 SLPRSRVFLA

-292 QFLQSCWSNA
+292 EFLQSCWSNA
-302 IGFIALYLGLYLLQT
+302 IGFIALYLGLYLLHR

-327 RARFM
+327 RTRFM

-344 AFFSFAAI
+344 AFFSFATI

-361 VLGVFIIAG
+361 VLGVVIIAG

-446 KLIEELNEIFSEF
+446 KLISELNDIFSEF
-459 DRITESHASERI
+459 DRITENHASERI

-481 SGLERSAQS
+481 SGLEHSAQS

-501 MIAFLESRNQQ
+501 MIAFLENRNQQ

-562 NIDQKTYLALANA
+562 NIDQKTYLALADA
-575 PDLTFIKRPITFV
+575 PDLLFIKRPITFV

-598 VTRADRAD
+598 VTSARTAD
-606 PEIVETV
+606 PAIVETA

>member
-1 VGRRFYSALS
+1 
-11 WALSFK
+11 
-17 NIKSGYPNRK
+17 
-27 ISGNLGSKQI
+27 
-37 THQGYMPRMS
+37 MS
-47 RPKPPVFLVVQ
+47 RLKPPVFLAVQ

-105 VQNMQRRPVERFLW
+105 VQNMQRRPFERFLW

-134 AAVTLANRPGDI
+134 AAITLANRPGDI

-160 LVIYLLSTVLL
+160 LVIYLLSKVFL
-171 EITRPGD
+171 EITRPDD
-178 QSNSRSFLICSG
+178 QTNSRSFLICSG

-207 ADLDLPLF
+207 ADLGLPLF
-215 NPVAL
+215 SPVAL
-220 LRALDVRLTPDLFLF
+220 LRALEVRLTPDLFLF
-235 SVSTGSFLIFLALYA
+235 SVSTGSFLIFLGLYA

-256 SMQKSQVFLA
+256 SLPRSRVFLA

-292 QFLQSCWSNA
+292 EFLQSCWSNA
-302 IGFIALYLGLYLLQT
+302 IGFIALYLGLYLLHR

-327 RARFM
+327 RTRFM

-344 AFFSFAAI
+344 AFFSFATI

-361 VLGVFIIAG
+361 VLGVVIIAG

-446 KLIEELNEIFSEF
+446 KLISELNDIFSEF
-459 DRITESHASERI
+459 DRITENHASERI

-481 SGLERSAQS
+481 SGLEHSAQS

-501 MIAFLESRNQQ
+501 MIAFLENRNQQ

-562 NIDQKTYLALANA
+562 NIDQKTYLALADA
-575 PDLTFIKRPITFV
+575 PDLLFIKRPITFV

-598 VTRADRAD
+598 VTSARTAD
-606 PEIVETV
+606 PAIVETA

>member
-1 VGRRFYSALS
+1 MRRL
-11 WALSFK
+11 
-17 NIKSGYPNRK
+17 
-27 ISGNLGSKQI
+27 
-37 THQGYMPRMS
+37 
-47 RPKPPVFLVVQ
+47 KPPVFLAVQ

-105 VQNMQRRPVERFLW
+105 VQNMQRRPFERFLW

-134 AAVTLANRPGDI
+134 AAITLANRPGDI

-160 LVIYLLSTVLL
+160 LVVYLLSKVFL
-171 EITRPGD
+171 EITRPDD
-178 QSNSRSFLICSG
+178 QTNSRSFLICSG

-207 ADLDLPLF
+207 ADLGLPLF

-220 LRALDVRLTPDLFLF
+220 LRALEVRLTPDLFLF
-235 SVSTGSFLIFLALYA
+235 SVSTGSFLIFLGLYA
-250 WHNRGV
+250 WLNRGV
-256 SMQKSQVFLA
+256 SLPRSRVFLA

-292 QFLQSCWSNA
+292 EFLQSCWSNA
-302 IGFIALYLGLYLLQT
+302 IGFIALYLGLYLLHR

-327 RARFM
+327 RTRFM

-361 VLGVFIIAG
+361 VLGVVIIAG

-446 KLIEELNEIFSEF
+446 KLISELNDIFSEF
-459 DRITESHASERI
+459 DRITENHASERI

-481 SGLERSAQS
+481 SGLEHSAQS

-501 MIAFLESRNQQ
+501 MIAFLENRNQQ

-562 NIDQKTYLALANA
+562 NIDQKTYLALADA
-575 PDLTFIKRPITFV
+575 PDLLFIKRPITFV

-598 VTRADRAD
+598 VTSARTAD
-606 PEIVETV
+606 PAFVETA

>member
-1 VGRRFYSALS
+1 
-11 WALSFK
+11 
-17 NIKSGYPNRK
+17 
-27 ISGNLGSKQI
+27 
-37 THQGYMPRMS
+37 MS

-73 LSKPDVSFLN
+73 LSNTDVSFLN

-171 EITRPGD
+171 EITWPGD

-220 LRALDVRLTPDLFLF
+220 LRALEVRLTPDLFLF

-501 MIAFLESRNQQ
+501 MIAFLENRNQQ

-575 PDLTFIKRPITFV
+575 SDLTFIKRPITFV

-606 PEIVETV
+606 PAIVETV

>member
-1 VGRRFYSALS
+1 M
-11 WALSFK
+11 
-17 NIKSGYPNRK
+17 
-27 ISGNLGSKQI
+27 
-37 THQGYMPRMS
+37 T
-47 RPKPPVFLVVQ
+47 RPKPPIFLAVQ
-58 ALIMGLIPLAVSGYF
+58 ALMMGLIPLAISGYF

-134 AAVTLANRPGDI
+134 AAITLANRPGDI

-160 LVIYLLSTVLL
+160 LVIYLLSTVFL

-178 QSNSRSFLICSG
+178 QRNSRSFLICSG

-220 LRALDVRLTPDLFLF
+220 LRALEVRLTPDLFLF
-235 SVSTGSFLIFLALYA
+235 SVSTGSFLIFLGLYA

-302 IGFIALYLGLYLLQT
+302 IGFITLYLGLYLLQT

-501 MIAFLESRNQQ
+501 MIAFLENRNQQ

-598 VTRADRAD
+598 VTRADIAD
-606 PEIVETV
+606 PAIVETV

>member
-1 VGRRFYSALS
+1 
-11 WALSFK
+11 
-17 NIKSGYPNRK
+17 
-27 ISGNLGSKQI
+27 
-37 THQGYMPRMS
+37 MS
-47 RPKPPVFLVVQ
+47 RLKPPVFLAVQ

-96 AAILAILNP
+96 ATILAILNP
-105 VQNMQRRPVERFLW
+105 VQNMQRRPFERFLW

-134 AAVTLANRPGDI
+134 AAITLANRPGDI

-160 LVIYLLSTVLL
+160 LVIYLLSKVFL
-171 EITRPGD
+171 EITRPDD
-178 QSNSRSFLICSG
+178 QTNSRSFLICSG

-207 ADLDLPLF
+207 ADLGLPLF

-220 LRALDVRLTPDLFLF
+220 LRALEVRLTPDLFLF
-235 SVSTGSFLIFLALYA
+235 SVSTGSFLIFLGLYA

-256 SMQKSQVFLA
+256 SLPRSRVFLA

-292 QFLQSCWSNA
+292 EFLQSCWSNA
-302 IGFIALYLGLYLLQT
+302 IGFIALYLGLYLLHR

-327 RARFM
+327 RTRFM
-332 AKLGLA
+332 AKLGFA

-344 AFFSFAAI
+344 AFFSFAMI

-361 VLGVFIIAG
+361 VLGIVIIAG

-446 KLIEELNEIFSEF
+446 KLISELNDIFSEF
-459 DRITESHASERI
+459 DRITENHASERI

-481 SGLERSAQS
+481 SGLEHSAQS

-501 MIAFLESRNQQ
+501 MIAFLENRNQQ

-562 NIDQKTYLALANA
+562 NIDQKTYLALADA
-575 PDLTFIKRPITFV
+575 PDLLFIKRPITFV

-598 VTRADRAD
+598 VTSARTAD
-606 PEIVETV
+606 PAIVETA

>member
-1 VGRRFYSALS
+1 
-11 WALSFK
+11 
-17 NIKSGYPNRK
+17 
-27 ISGNLGSKQI
+27 
-37 THQGYMPRMS
+37 MS
-47 RPKPPVFLVVQ
+47 RPKPPVFLAVQ
-58 ALIMGLIPLAVSGYF
+58 ALMMGLIPLAVSGYF

-160 LVIYLLSTVLL
+160 LVIYLLSTVFL

-207 ADLDLPLF
+207 ADLNLPLF

-235 SVSTGSFLIFLALYA
+235 SVSTGSFLIFLGLYA

-266 HILLLIYAINANFY
+266 HILLMIYAINANFY

-375 NNLESQILNRTAQIN
+375 NNLESQIINRTAQIN

-501 MIAFLESRNQQ
+501 MIAFLENRNQQ

-533 GQTKYLFDLFGD
+533 GKTKYLFDLFGD

-598 VTRADRAD
+598 VTRADIAD
-606 PEIVETV
+606 PAIVETV